1 MEAKNKTRIAVAAL
15 SLSAMGFLGIAQHEG
30 YTERAVVPVP
40 GDRWTVGIGSTFRDD
55 GTPVQPGDTI
65 TPPQAIKRSLS
76 HIQKD
81 ETALK
86 QCVTAPLTQYEYDTL
101 TDFAYNYGSQA
112 ACKSSMVRLANAGRY
127 EDACYAYARYKFV
140 AGRDCSIRSNG
151 CYGVHL
157 RSQERVK
164 SCLGETK

>member
-1 MEAKNKTRIAVAAL
+1 MEHRNKTRLAVAVL
-15 SLSAMGFLGIAQHEG
+15 SLSAAGFLGIVQHEG
-30 YTERAVVPVP
+30 YTERAVVPVA

-65 TPPQAIKRSLS
+65 TPPQAIKRSLA

-101 TDFAYNYGSQA
+101 TDFAYNYGSKA
-112 ACKSSMVRLANAGRY
+112 ACNSSMVRLVNAGRY
-127 EDACYAYARYKFV
+127 AEACQAYARYKFV
-140 AGRDCSIRSNG
+140 AGRDCSIRTNG

-164 SCLGETK
+164 SCLGEPK